1 MFDTK
6 VAIIVRNDLA
16 TWQRLNVVAFLSTG
30 LASAAPEMLGAPYVD
45 ATGHPYASMSVQPIL
60 VFEGDLAGL
69 QGVHRTA
76 RERELTVVPFIQA
89 MFATGH
95 DEANREVFRAED
107 AANMNLVG
115 IAVRGPKKA
124 VDKTVKGLALH
135 P

>member
-69 QGVHRTA
+69 QGVH
-76 RERELTVVPFIQA
+76 LSLI
-89 MFATGH
+89 H
-95 DEANREVFRAED
+95 
-107 AANMNLVG
+107 
-115 IAVRGPKKA
+115 I
-124 VDKTVKGLALH
+124 
-135 P
+135 

>member
-1 MFDTK
+1 MCIRD
-6 VAIIVRNDLA
+6 
-16 TWQRLNVVAFLSTG
+16 S
-30 LASAAPEMLGAPYVD
+30 
-45 ATGHPYASMSVQPIL
+45 PYASMSVQPIL